1 MQRAVLKENAAM
13 VLTDERKMENL
24 KGLKLS
30 DIARKKISALCKEF
44 GFITDI
50 WNTAFQIGN
59 FQ

>member
-1 MQRAVLKENAAM
+1 MF
-13 VLTDERKMENL
+13 LTDKRKMENL

>member
-1 MQRAVLKENAAM
+1 MFI
-13 VLTDERKMENL
+13 TDKRKMENL
-24 KGLKLS
+24 KSLKLS
-30 DIARKKISALCKEF
+30 DIARKKTSALCKEF